1 MKNLKTKLFALAMA
15 APMAMS
21 SVSVFAAPATGEQ
34 QGTSVPKIKNEFTMP
49 EGTAVPNVT
58 FTYTVAKAEGDTA
71 SQAYPELTQPTITYP
86 AEGETPTYTQ
96 TTPLFDESKFESAG
110 VYTFTVT
117 QNDVTAP
124 KIDGYE
130 TVLHA
135 NTENASYTVRVYVTN
150 KTEAEGGG
158 FDFKYTVEGKDGK
171 LNTTEDGNLV
181 LTFKNDFYKTKVDET
196 NGVFTLSQLVT
207 GDMGDKNR
215 DFAYTAILT
224 APENAGENPF
234 AGTIGDTNVT
244 AAGPTN
250 FTMKGDTTD
259 SVKLTKAPVGSTITI
274 SVSNASDHTTKYYE
288 KDATAPTENNK
299 EYTYVM
305 TEDGLHLIVEQ
316 NKEGTTP
323 TGNFINNM
331 PFIALIAVALG
342 GFVAYIAAKR
352 RNA

>member
-1 MKNLKTKLFALAMA
+1 MA
-15 APMAMS
+15 APMA
-21 SVSVFAAPATGEQ
+21 VSAAGTAVFANDDEGTNVP
-34 QGTSVPKIKNEFTMP
+34 QGSTVPVIENVFTMP

-58 FTYTVAKAEGDTA
+58 FTYTITPVKAESD
-71 SQAYPELTQPTITYP
+71 QLTYP
-86 AEGETPTYTQ
+86 NVESKTIAYTAADTTETLTKKTA
-96 TTPLFDESKFESAG
+96 LFDADTFTSAG
-110 VYTFTVT
+110 VYTFTVK
-117 QNDVTAP
+117 QDAVEKP
-124 KIDGYE
+124 EISGYE
-130 TVLHA
+130 TMLHA

-215 DFAYTAILT
+215 DFAYKVELT
-224 APENAGENPF
+224 APKNAEENNVFEGTVGEKAVATSNE
-234 AGTIGDTNVT
+234 
-244 AAGPTN
+244 
-250 FTMKGDTTD
+250 FTMKGDVD
-259 SVKLTKAPVGSTITI
+259 DVVKLTKAPVGSTITI

-288 KDATAPTENNK
+288 KDATAPTEDNK